1 MLRTSSVRISTLNVK
16 ESTSIPMKQVLVVGP
31 VGSDTGGIAQ
41 YVNEQLSHLDE
52 YQTETHDISPPEG
65 KGLIWTAFMI
75 VDAIGSL
82 LTFAMRE
89 RPDVVH
95 VHSSYGL
102 SFARASAYVISS
114 RFVLR
119 RPIVL
124 HIHGSSFDDFVATD
138 SRMMA
143 WYQSAIFGLTCRVIV
158 LSAYWEDVIAKR
170 VDEERI
176 RVLPNAIDPDDYN
189 PDAMSSVPH
198 IVVVSNLIERKGIP
212 DLVQAIS
219 RLQESESKPFQV
231 TIAGTG
237 PLSDEVGEV
246 ANMYDTVEYQ
256 GYVSEEEK
264 RVILEE
270 GTVYALPSRAEGL
283 PIGILEGMAAGN
295 AIVST
300 DVGSIPEVI
309 GEKNGR
315 IVSPGEVT
323 ELRQAITYLV
333 QNPDVV
339 EDMAAQNIADIDDKY
354 SWHAI
359 ADHLEAIY
367 DDCVIR

>member
-1 MLRTSSVRISTLNVK
+1 
-16 ESTSIPMKQVLVVGP
+16 MKQVLVVGP

-65 KGLIWTAFMI
+65 TGLIWMATTI
-75 VDAIGSL
+75 LHAIGGF
-82 LTFAMRE
+82 LTFTTRE

-114 RFVLR
+114 KFVFR
-119 RPIVL
+119 RPTVL

-138 SRMMA
+138 SRTMA

-158 LSAYWEDVIAKR
+158 LSAYWEDVITKR

-176 RVLPNAIDPDDYN
+176 RVLPNAIDPDDYD
-189 PDAMSSVPH
+189 PDTTSSVPH
-198 IVVVSNLIERKGIP
+198 IIVISNLIERKGIP
-212 DLVQAIS
+212 ELIQAINQ
-219 RLQESESKPFQV
+219 LQESESNPFQV
-231 TIAGTG
+231 TIAGKG
-237 PLSDEVGEV
+237 PLSDEVAEV
-246 ANMYDTVEYQ
+246 ANKYDTVEYQ
-256 GYVSEEEK
+256 GYVSEKEK
-264 RVILEE
+264 RDLLEE
-270 GTVYALPSRAEGL
+270 GTIYALPSHAEGL

-315 IVSPGEVT
+315 IVSPGEIT
-323 ELRQAITYLV
+323 ELRQVITYLIH
-333 QNPDVV
+333 NTDVV
-339 EDMAAQNIADIDDKY
+339 EDMAAQNIGEIEEKY
-354 SWHAI
+354 SWPAI
-359 ADHLEAIY
+359 ADQLETIY
-367 DDCVIR
+367 DECVDG

>member
-1 MLRTSSVRISTLNVK
+1 
-16 ESTSIPMKQVLVVGP
+16 MKQVLVVGP

-41 YVNEQLSHLDE
+41 YVKEQLSHLDE

-65 KGLIWTAFMI
+65 SGLIWMGFTI
-75 VDAIGSL
+75 LHAIEGL
-82 LTFAMRE
+82 LTFATRE
-89 RPDVVH
+89 RPNIVH
-95 VHSSYGL
+95 IHSSYGL

-138 SRMMA
+138 SRTMA

-170 VDEERI
+170 VNEDRI
-176 RVLPNAIDPDDYN
+176 RVVPNAIDPDDYD
-189 PDAMSSVPH
+189 PDTTSSVPH

-212 DLVQAIS
+212 ELIQAIS
-219 RLQESESKPFQV
+219 WLQESESNPFQV
-231 TIAGTG
+231 TIAGKG
-237 PLSDEVGEV
+237 PLSDEVAEV
-246 ANMYDTVEYQ
+246 ANKYDTIEYQ

-264 RVILEE
+264 RAILEG
-270 GTVYALPSRAEGL
+270 GTIYALPSHAEGL

-323 ELRQAITYLV
+323 ELRQAITYLI
-333 QNPDVV
+333 QNPGVAD
-339 EDMAAQNIADIDDKY
+339 DIAAQNIADIENKY
-354 SWHAI
+354 SWPAI
-359 ADHLEAIY
+359 ADHLETIY
-367 DDCVIR
+367 DDCVNG

>member
-1 MLRTSSVRISTLNVK
+1 
-16 ESTSIPMKQVLVVGP
+16 MKQVLVVGP

-41 YVNEQLSHLDE
+41 YVTEQLSHLDE

-65 KGLIWTAFMI
+65 SGLVWMAFTILHAIRGLI
-75 VDAIGSL
+75 
-82 LTFAMRE
+82 TFATRE

-138 SRMMA
+138 SRLVA

-158 LSAYWEDVIAKR
+158 LSAYWQKVIAKR

-176 RVLPNAIDPDDYN
+176 RVLPNAINPDNYDPDTTL
-189 PDAMSSVPH
+189 SVPH

-212 DLVQAIS
+212 ELIQAFNH
-219 RLQESESKPFQV
+219 LQESERKQFQV
-231 TIAGTG
+231 TIAGRG
-237 PLSDEVGEV
+237 PLSDEVAEV
-246 ANMYDTVEYQ
+246 ANKFDSIKYQ

-264 RVILEE
+264 RAILEE
-270 GTVYALPSRAEGL
+270 GTIYALPSHAEGL

-295 AIVST
+295 AVVST

-333 QNPDVV
+333 QNPNVA
-339 EDMAAQNIADIDDKY
+339 EAMAAQNIADIEDKY
-354 SWHAI
+354 SWPAI
-359 ADHLEAIY
+359 ADRLQAIY
-367 DDCVIR
+367 DDCVNGS

>member
-1 MLRTSSVRISTLNVK
+1 
-16 ESTSIPMKQVLVVGP
+16 MKQVLVVGP
-31 VGSDTGGIAQ
+31 VGRDTGGIAQ
-41 YVNEQLSHLDE
+41 YVDDQLSHLDE

-65 KGLIWTAFMI
+65 TGLVWLAFTI
-75 VDAIGSL
+75 LDAIGSL
-82 LTFAMRE
+82 LTFGTRE

-102 SFARASAYVISS
+102 SFVRASAYVISA

-138 SRMMA
+138 SRTMA
-143 WYQSAIFGLTCRVIV
+143 WYQYAIFGLTCRVIV
-158 LSAYWEDVIAKR
+158 LSAFWEDVIAER
-170 VDEERI
+170 VDEGRI
-176 RVLPNAIDPDDYN
+176 RVLPNAIGPDDYD
-189 PDAMSSVPH
+189 PDTTSSVPH

-212 DLVQAIS
+212 ELLRAIS
-219 RLQESESKPFQV
+219 RLQESESEPFQA
-231 TIAGTG
+231 TIAGKG
-237 PLSDEVGEV
+237 PLSDEVAEV
-246 ANMYDTVEYQ
+246 ATDYDTVEYR

-264 RVILEE
+264 RAILEA
-270 GTVYALPSRAEGL
+270 GTIYALPSHAEGL

-295 AIVST
+295 AIIST

-333 QNPDVV
+333 QNPDVAK
-339 EDMAAQNIADIDDKY
+339 DMAARNIAEIDETY
-354 SWHAI
+354 SWPAI
-359 ADHLEAIY
+359 ADQLEAIY
-367 DDCVIR
+367 DDCVNG

>member
-1 MLRTSSVRISTLNVK
+1 
-16 ESTSIPMKQVLVVGP
+16 MKQVLVVGP

-65 KGLIWTAFMI
+65 TGLIWMVFTI
-75 VDAIGSL
+75 LHAIGRL
-82 LTFAMRE
+82 LKFTTRD

-102 SFARASAYVISS
+102 SFARASAYITLS
-114 RFVLR
+114 RLVLR

-138 SRMMA
+138 SRTMA
-143 WYQSAIFGLTCRVIV
+143 RYQSAIFGLTCRVIV

-176 RVLPNAIDPDDYN
+176 RVVPNAIDPDDYD
-189 PDAMSSVPH
+189 PDTTSSVPH
-198 IVVVSNLIERKGIP
+198 IVVVSNLIKRKGIP
-212 DLVQAIS
+212 ELVQVIS
-219 RLQESESKPFQV
+219 RIQESESKPFQV
-231 TIAGTG
+231 TIAGKG
-237 PLSDEVGEV
+237 PLSDEVAEV
-246 ANMYDTVEYQ
+246 ANKYDTVEYQ

-264 RVILEE
+264 RAILEE
-270 GTVYALPSRAEGL
+270 GTIYALPSHAEGL
-283 PIGILEGMAAGN
+283 PISILEGMAAGN

-300 DVGSIPEVI
+300 HVGSIPEVI

-333 QNPDVV
+333 QNPDVA
-339 EDMAAQNIADIDDKY
+339 EDMAVQNIAEIEDKY
-354 SWHAI
+354 SWLAI

-367 DDCVIR
+367 DDCVDG